1 MRTLKDD
8 NTKPM
13 GLDTLFWLGSCTK
26 LLTAI
31 AALQCVDAGKLALD
45 EDVTGIL
52 PELKD
57 VEVQIAS
64 EDGVGS
70 PTLTKAKN
78 KITLR

>member
-1 MRTLKDD
+1 ME
-8 NTKPM
+8 
-13 GLDTLFWLGSCTK
+13 LDTLFWLGSCTK

-31 AALQCVDAGKLALD
+31 AALQCVETGKLALD

-57 VEVQIAS
+57 IEVQTPSKDSKDSTAAP
-64 EDGVGS
+64 V
-70 PTLTKAKN
+70 LTRAKN